1 MIFWQHDAIVHARTG
16 RDRLIHVFDVNGNYD
31 TVCTLD
37 EHAAAVTSVRFA
49 AKGTRL
55 LSCGGD
61 KRMIF
66 RTLVPKPNTA
76 NSAALPS
83 AALCVDTSRTQS
95 VPHGTVY
102 DVCIDRAGRLA
113 LSAGQ
118 DNGLVVWDVATGAK
132 KRRYSTESDCTLR
145 VRLDPTGM
153 FAATTS
159 SDKGVRLHDFHNGDL
174 VSVAYGHSGESF
186 KRALSLGSVT
196 HSNLLEILLEILLA
210 PVPSLFA
217 RE

>member
-1 MIFWQHDAIVHARTG
+1 MFDV
-16 RDRLIHVFDVNGNYD
+16 DVNGNYD

-76 NSAALPS
+76 TSAALPS

-95 VPHGTVY
+95 VHHGTVY
-102 DVCIDRAGRLA
+102 DLCIDRAGRLA

-159 SDKGVRLHDFHNGDL
+159 SDKGVRLHDFHSGDL

-186 KRALSLGSVT
+186 QKGTIPGQRD
-196 HSNLLEILLEILLA
+196 
-210 PVPSLFA
+210 
-217 RE
+217 RQ

>member
-1 MIFWQHDAIVHARTG
+1 M
-16 RDRLIHVFDVNGNYD
+16 
-31 TVCTLD
+31 CTLD

-49 AKGTRL
+49 AKDTRL

-66 RTLVPKPNTA
+66 RTLVHKPNNA
-76 NSAALPS
+76 SAASPS
-83 AALCVDTSRTQS
+83 DALCVDTSRTQS

-102 DVCIDRAGRLA
+102 DVCVDRAGRLA

-118 DNGLVVWDVATGAK
+118 DNGLVVWEVATGTK
-132 KRRYSTESDCTLR
+132 KRRYSTENDCTLR

-159 SDKGVRLHDFHNGDL
+159 SDKGIRLHDFHNGEL
-174 VSVAYGHSGESF
+174 VSVAYGHSGM
-186 KRALSLGSVT
+186 
-196 HSNLLEILLEILLA
+196 
-210 PVPSLFA
+210 PPPSTCA
-217 RE
+217 AS